1 MDRNTTV
8 AFVLIGLILMT
19 WLYFQ
24 SPAPQPQKQ
33 TAPSSDSLVVKKPE
47 TKTPQP
53 AAPPVQQQEPSY
65 FASSDSAAPAEQ
77 IFYIENDKAYIELTS
92 KGARI
97 KRVFLKGYNTWYA
110 HDLPENAPYYKKYV
124 QLVNEDEGG
133 DFNISFISKDG
144 KLVNTAEALF
154 NFKEGQTH
162 YKLNGN
168 DSLVISFS
176 VPFAGNAALKKNY
189 VIKGNDYAVR
199 CDVELQNMQNV
210 ISNYRYD
217 ISWANGIEFL
227 EENTFDESNYS
238 NASVY
243 SGDEQIII
251 DAKDPKEKQ
260 VRDMNGTIDWIGVRN
275 KYFAAIIIPKNP
287 SEDGGAFVEGNVY
300 HLRNNGRK
308 ELYSA
313 GLKVPF
319 NNAAYQSNSF
329 LVYLGPVEY
338 DLLKNY
344 GANLEKI
351 VDFGSFFGVK
361 FIIRPISEYFLL
373 PIFKFLHLFIPNYGW
388 VIIVFSLIIK
398 IILYPLTRTSMKSMK
413 KMQMLQPKIQELKEK
428 FKDDPTKMNAETMK
442 LYSTYG
448 INPAGGCLPLL
459 LQMPILIALWGLFN
473 VAIEIRQQP
482 FMLWIDNLSSPDII
496 FSLPFKI
503 PFFGIEHIS
512 GLALLLG
519 ITMYLQ
525 QQMSVKDPS
534 QKMMVYI
541 MPPLFTLMFMSF
553 PSGLN
558 LYYLMFNVFSIA
570 QQYYINTRKDDT
582 VLEPVKNPKKKGGF
596 MQKMMEAAEKNAQV
610 QKEMA
615 KKKKK

>member
-24 SPAPQPQKQ
+24 SPSPQPEKQK
-33 TAPSSDSLVVKKPE
+33 APLSDSLVVKKPE
-47 TKTPQP
+47 TKTPQQ
-53 AAPPVQQQEPSY
+53 AAPQVQQETSY

-77 IFYIENDKAYIELTS
+77 IFYIENDNAFIELTS

-97 KRVFLKGYNTWYA
+97 RRVFLKGYDTWFA
-110 HDLPENAPYYKKYV
+110 HTLPDDAPYYKKFV
-124 QLVNEDEGG
+124 QLVNEDKGG

-144 KLVNTAEALF
+144 KLVNTSDALF
-154 NFKEGQTH
+154 NYDKNQSH
-162 YKLNGN
+162 YKLSGG

-176 VPFAGNAALKKNY
+176 VPFGGNAQLKKNY
-189 VIKGNDYAVR
+189 VIKGNDYALR
-199 CDVELQNMQNV
+199 CDVELQNMQNI

-217 ISWANGIEFL
+217 VSWMNGIEFL
-227 EENTFDESNYS
+227 EENTYDEANYS

-251 DAKDPKEKQ
+251 DASDPAEKQ
-260 VRDMNGTIDWIGVRN
+260 IRDMNGTINWLAVRN
-275 KYFAAIIIPKNP
+275 KYFATIIIPENP
-287 SEDGGAFVEGNVY
+287 SEDGGAFIEGAQY
-300 HLRNNGRK
+300 HVKNNGRK
-308 ELYSA
+308 EIYSA

-319 NNAAYQSNSF
+319 SNSAFQSNSF

-338 DLLKNY
+338 DLLKEY
-344 GANLEKI
+344 GANLEKV
-351 VDFGSFFGVK
+351 VDFGSFFGLK
-361 FIIRPISEYFLL
+361 FIIRPISEYVLL
-373 PIFKFLHLFIPNYGW
+373 PLFKFLHIFIPNYGW
-388 VIIVFSLIIK
+388 VIVVFSLIIK
-398 IILYPLTRTSMKSMK
+398 LALYPLTKSSFKSMK
-413 KMQMLQPKIQELKEK
+413 KMQMLQPKIAELKEK
-428 FKDDPTKMNAETMK
+428 FKDDPTKINSETMK

-496 FSLPFKI
+496 FTLPFKF

-519 ITMYLQ
+519 VTMYLQ

-534 QKMMVYI
+534 QKFMVYI

-570 QQYYINTRKDDT
+570 QQYYINNRKDDT

-610 QKEMA
+610 QKEAA

>member
-1 MDRNTTV
+1 
-8 AFVLIGLILMT
+8 
-19 WLYFQ
+19 
-24 SPAPQPQKQ
+24 
-33 TAPSSDSLVVKKPE
+33 
-47 TKTPQP
+47 
-53 AAPPVQQQEPSY
+53 
-65 FASSDSAAPAEQ
+65 
-77 IFYIENDKAYIELTS
+77 
-92 KGARI
+92 
-97 KRVFLKGYNTWYA
+97 
-110 HDLPENAPYYKKYV
+110 
-124 QLVNEDEGG
+124 
-133 DFNISFISKDG
+133 
-144 KLVNTAEALF
+144 
-154 NFKEGQTH
+154 
-162 YKLNGN
+162 
-168 DSLVISFS
+168 
-176 VPFAGNAALKKNY
+176 
-189 VIKGNDYAVR
+189 
-199 CDVELQNMQNV
+199 
-210 ISNYRYD
+210 
-217 ISWANGIEFL
+217 
-227 EENTFDESNYS
+227 
-238 NASVY
+238 
-243 SGDEQIII
+243 
-251 DAKDPKEKQ
+251 
-260 VRDMNGTIDWIGVRN
+260 
-275 KYFAAIIIPKNP
+275 IPKNP
-287 SEDGGAFVEGNVY
+287 SEDGGAFIEGNAY

-534 QKMMVYI
+534 QKMMIYI